1 MRVSCNV
8 SLGETAELGS
18 ATSPSKFKP
27 PSPAP
32 PYMQLNSTQRHL
44 QPDPL
49 DNDNALAVLAY
60 AIGHILSIE
69 HSAFLPH
76 SSPLS
81 CPV

>member
-1 MRVSCNV
+1 
-8 SLGETAELGS
+8 
-18 ATSPSKFKP
+18 
-27 PSPAP
+27 
-32 PYMQLNSTQRHL
+32 MQLNSTQRHL